1 MKSDN
6 AMRKIIVANHVTID
20 GFFAGPN
27 GELDWFVRDDQLAH
41 YAAEQLKA
49 KDALLLGRVTYQLFA
64 SYWPTP
70 SAYKD
75 NPILAPML
83 NDITKIV
90 FSRKLDRAE
99 WNNSRLVKEN
109 MAEEISKLKQ
119 QPGKD
124 MVILG
129 SGSIVSALTRLGLI
143 DEYEF
148 MVNPVILGRGRSQFE
163 GLDGRLKMKLMKAEV
178 LSSGIVILGYEPIT
192 NNS

>member
-1 MKSDN
+1 
-6 AMRKIIVANHVTID
+6 MRKIIVANHVTID

-27 GELDWFVRDDQLAH
+27 GELDWFVRDDQLAK
-41 YAAEQLKA
+41 YAAEQLKD
-49 KDALLLGRVTYQLFA
+49 KGALLLGRKTYQLFA

-70 SAYKD
+70 SAYED

-83 NDITKIV
+83 NDIEKIV
-90 FSRKLDRAE
+90 FSRTLDRAE
-99 WNNSRLVKEN
+99 WSNSRLIKEN
-109 MAEEISKLKQ
+109 IAEEVLKLKE
-119 QPGKD
+119 QPGND

-163 GLDGRLKMKLMKAEV
+163 GLDGRLKMKLMKAEA
-178 LSSGIVILGYEPIT
+178 LSSRIVILGYRPMKDKPR
-192 NNS
+192 

>member
-1 MKSDN
+1 
-6 AMRKIIVANHVTID
+6 MRKILVANHVTID

-27 GELDWFVRDDQLAH
+27 GELDWFVRDDQLAN
-41 YAAEQLKA
+41 YAAEQLKT
-49 KDALLLGRVTYQLFA
+49 KDALLLGWKTYQLLA

-70 SAYKD
+70 AAFKD

-83 NDITKIV
+83 NNIEKII
-90 FSRKLDRAE
+90 FSRALNRAE
-99 WNNSRLVKEN
+99 WNNSRLIKEN
-109 MAEEISKLKQ
+109 MAEEVLKLKRQ
-119 QPGKD
+119 LGSD

-163 GLDGRLKMKLMKAEV
+163 GLDGRLKMKLIKAET
-178 LSSGIVILGYEPIT
+178 LSSGIVILGYEPMKDKPR
-192 NNS
+192 

>member
-1 MKSDN
+1 
-6 AMRKIIVANHVTID
+6 MRKLIVANHVSID

-27 GELDWFVRDDQLAH
+27 GELDWFVRDDQLAK
-41 YAAEQLKA
+41 YAAEQLKD

-70 SAYKD
+70 AAYED

-90 FSRKLDRAE
+90 FSRTLDQAE
-99 WNNSRLVKEN
+99 WNNSRLIKEN
-109 MAEEISKLKQ
+109 MAEEVLKLKEQ
-119 QPGKD
+119 SGKD

-143 DEYEF
+143 DEYEL
-148 MVNPVILGRGRSQFE
+148 MVNPVILGRGRLQFD
-163 GLDGRLKMKLMKAEV
+163 GLDSRFKMKLIKAET
-178 LSSGIVILGYEPIT
+178 LSSGIVILGYRPMK
-192 NNS
+192 

>member
-1 MKSDN
+1 LSK
-6 AMRKIIVANHVTID
+6 
-20 GFFAGPN
+20 
-27 GELDWFVRDDQLAH
+27 
-41 YAAEQLKA
+41 YAAEQLKD

-70 SAYKD
+70 AAYKD

-90 FSRKLDRAE
+90 FSRTLDRAE
-99 WNNSRLVKEN
+99 WNNSRLIKEN
-109 MAEEISKLKQ
+109 MAEVVLKLKE

-148 MVNPVILGRGRSQFE
+148 MVNPVILGKGRSRFE
-163 GLDGRLKMKLMKAEV
+163 GLDARIKMELINAKT
-178 LSSGIVILGYEPIT
+178 LSSRFVILGHKPIK
-192 NNS
+192 

>member
-1 MKSDN
+1 
-6 AMRKIIVANHVTID
+6 
-20 GFFAGPN
+20 
-27 GELDWFVRDDQLAH
+27 LAK

-49 KDALLLGRVTYQLFA
+49 KDALLLGRVAYQLFA
-64 SYWPTP
+64 SYWPTAA
-70 SAYKD
+70 AYED

-90 FSRKLDRAE
+90 FSRTLDRAG
-99 WNNSRLVKEN
+99 WNNSRLILEN
-109 MAEEISKLKQ
+109 MAEEVLKLKRQ
-119 QPGKD
+119 LGSD

-163 GLDGRLKMKLMKAEV
+163 GLDGRLKMKLIKVET
-178 LSSGIVILGYEPIT
+178 LSSGIVILGYRPIK
-192 NNS
+192 